1 MKVWGGGNAL
11 LNDITITGSGD
22 KSTGVVMDGK
32 MLMMSDVRIEGVGK
46 GVEVSEGNLVM
57 HKGSLEFK
65 GNYGVTM
72 SGGQALFYGVS
83 ITGSG
88 DKSTGMYVGSSGKI
102 IMKDVTMSRVGKGVE
117 VSEGNLVMHKGSIGF
132 TGNYGVTMSGGQALF
147 YGVSITGSGREGTGT
162 GVYVGSSGKIVMKD
176 VTMSGVGVGA
186 WVTNGGAMWLGDT
199 HLKDVQN
206 GMIVTQGSTVRM
218 EGGKITFKG
227 SYGVYLDKGGAAL
240 KDVKMTYMGSNDAV
254 DFMTVQGGK
263 VIAKDIQIYGNG
275 KGQGMKV
282 NNGGYA
288 VLVRPS
294 YTNVDKGMTI
304 SGGAV
309 RVFGG
314 SVEFKGKYGVSLTRG
329 IATLKGVKMTYTG
342 RNNTDFIK
350 VGGGKMMAE
359 SIQIYG
365 NGKGQGMKV
374 NGGRVVLIKPS
385 YTNIY
390 NGMTVLGGH
399 VQVEGGSLEFKGKH
413 GVYLSKSRVALKDV
427 KMTYAGNDNDVDF
440 IKVEGGTVMS
450 EGIQINGN
458 GYGQGVKVNGGYVV
472 LIRPSLNKVRTGV
485 TIQNAEVTMISF
497 SINFTGGY
505 GVNLNVGKAI
515 LNKVEITHTG
525 NNSADLIKARGK
537 GSKLVF

>member
-1 MKVWGGGNAL
+1 MESGGEMLMDGVKILQVGKGVEVMGKGRLVVIGGEIGFKGEHGVTMSGGQAL
-11 LNDITITGSGD
+11 FYGVSITGSGD

-32 MLMMSDVRIEGVGK
+32 MLMMDGVDISGVKMGVSVGGGK
-46 GVEVSEGNLVM
+46 LVM
-57 HKGSLEFK
+57 HKGSVEFK

-88 DKSTGMYVGSSGKI
+88 DKSTG
-102 IMKDVTMSRVGKGVE
+102 
-117 VSEGNLVMHKGSIGF
+117 
-132 TGNYGVTMSGGQALF
+132 
-147 YGVSITGSGREGTGT
+147 T
-162 GVYVGSSGKIVMKD
+162 GVYVGSSGKIMMKD
-176 VTMSGVGVGA
+176 VTMSGVGVGVE
-186 WVTNGGAMWLGDT
+186 VTNGGAMWLGGT

-206 GMIVTQGSTVRM
+206 GMIVTQGSTVHM
-218 EGGKITFKG
+218 EGGEITFKG
-227 SYGVYLDKGGAAL
+227 SYGVYLGKSRAAL
-240 KDVKMTYMGSNDAV
+240 KDVKMTYMGDSSTA

-263 VIAKDIQIYGNG
+263 VIAKGIQINGNG

-282 NNGGYA
+282 TQRGHV
-288 VLVRPS
+288 VLIKPT
-294 YTNVDKGMTI
+294 YTNVDKGITI
-304 SGGAV
+304 SEGAV

-329 IATLKGVKMTYTG
+329 IATLKGVKMTYKGGSSTA
-342 RNNTDFIK
+342 DFMT
-350 VGGGKMMAE
+350 VRGGKVMAE
-359 SIQIYG
+359 SIQIDG

-374 NGGRVVLIKPS
+374 NGGRVVLIKPT

-458 GYGQGVKVNGGYVV
+458 SYGQGVKVNGGYVV

-485 TIQNAEVTMISF
+485 TIQNAEVTMISS